1 MSKRVASKILLFIAI
16 TVIITTM
23 HNHFCV
29 KTEVQ
34 AATPGLNK
42 TALYLY
48 EGHTDT
54 LMVKNI
60 SGTVQWKSSNSSVAK
75 VSTKGKVTAK
85 KKGTTV
91 VTATVGGK
99 KYKCKV
105 IVDKIVL
112 NYQEVM
118 LKPKKKINLSMIDS
132 NKKVVYSSGKVKW
145 TSSDSS
151 VASVDKTGSVYAQA
165 AGTATI
171 TGTVNDGTKATC
183 KVQVEGLRFINIPE
197 YINVGETIK
206 LDYIYVYPPNKKDE
220 LIWTIEY
227 DTGEAKPVVPYSFDR
242 DKNTL
247 TALSEAR
254 LVLVTLEAKSDCNI
268 GDFCGVEILDS
279 PEDWIVSDEEDDY
292 YQEVDNTTDY
302 YDDFIDD
309 QDTMIKD
316 NQTPSIDYDYLAATR
331 KPTLRT
337 SERFIIDEDC
347 SVTIYDG
354 PILYLPTENWD
365 IWEKFYYTVD
375 GTTPTENSTRFR
387 STIYLEQSCTLKMIG
402 VSGDISSPVLTIN
415 FNLLCN
421 FAKFWGTNPVVDS
434 ETVAYAIKNNVSDLS
449 VLNEKELELYYKT
462 KQILEEIISP
472 GMTDYDK
479 LKAIHDYICRT
490 VTYGSSPNDQDP
502 YGALILNKCVCTGYA
517 ESFKLL
523 AGLCDIHT
531 IKINGIA
538 GGSHMWNL
546 VKLEGDWYHVD
557 CDSDDIDAED
567 RIQYRFFLVND
578 AHFPYYFFKEF
589 TSGGR
594 TYTVPAANGEKYNTN
609 TVDRPMQLY

>member
-1 MSKRVASKILLFIAI
+1 MRKQRMPNLLLFLAL

-23 HNHFCV
+23 LNHFGV
-29 KTEVQ
+29 HNEVQ
-34 AATPGLNK
+34 AATPAMNK
-42 TALYLY
+42 TTLYLY
-48 EGHTDT
+48 EGQTET
-54 LMVKNI
+54 LQVKNI

-85 KKGTTV
+85 KNGTAV

-99 KYKCKV
+99 EYKCKV
-105 IVDKIVL
+105 TVDKIVL

-118 LKPKKKINLSMIDS
+118 LKPNKKINLSMIDS
-132 NKKVVYSSGKVKW
+132 NKKVMYPSNKVKW

-151 VASVDKTGSVYAQA
+151 VASVDKTGAVYAQA

-171 TGTVNDGTKATC
+171 TGTANDGTKATC

-197 YINVGETIK
+197 YLNVGETIK
-206 LDYIYVYPPNKKDE
+206 LDYVYVYPPNKKDE

-227 DTGEAKPVVPYSFDR
+227 DTGEAKSGVPYSFDR
-242 DKNTL
+242 SKNTL

-254 LVLVTLEAKSDCNI
+254 LVLVTLETNSDCNI
-268 GDFCGVEILDS
+268 SDVCWVEILGS
-279 PEDWIVSDEEDDY
+279 PEDWVESDEEALYDEDEDY
-292 YQEVDNTTDY
+292 AADE
-302 YDDFIDD
+302 YDDFTDD
-309 QDTMIKD
+309 QDTMTTD
-316 NQTPSIDYDYLAATR
+316 HRIDYDYLAATC

-354 PILYLPTENWD
+354 PILYLPSENWD

-375 GTTPTENSTRFR
+375 GTTPTQNSTRFS
-387 STIYLEQSCTLKMIG
+387 STIYLEQSCTLKFIG
-402 VSGDISSPVLTIN
+402 YSGDIASQVLTIN

-449 VLNEKELELYYKT
+449 LLNEKELELYYKT
-462 KQILEEIISP
+462 KQVLEEIITP

-502 YGALILNKCVCTGYA
+502 YGALILNRCVCTGYA
-517 ESFKLL
+517 DTFKLL

-557 CDSDDIDAED
+557 CNSDDINTED

-589 TSGGR
+589 TRDGR
-594 TYTVPAANGEKYNTN
+594 NYTVPAANGEKYNTN
-609 TVDRPMQLY
+609 TVDRPMPYF